1 MMDHQNCDLSYHD
14 MRHINDNNQII
25 YPSQLKF
32 IQSPFCNLSN
42 NKFGEFATSCHI
54 TSTTLMFRAKDI
66 NLLIPFSIPFGKTNV
81 SPIVP
86 AQLTKAV
93 CSFQFSNRNYVDI
106 QE

>member
-1 MMDHQNCDLSYHD
+1 MMDHQNWDLSYHD

-66 NLLIPFSIPFGKTNV
+66 NLLIPFS
-81 SPIVP
+81 
-86 AQLTKAV
+86 LHL
-93 CSFQFSNRNYVDI
+93 
-106 QE
+106 